1 MMALQFLMGSFGEFV
16 MVLLR
21 LSGIM
26 FTAPIFSND
35 GIPRRI
41 KGFLVL
47 ITALVTFAPLAQ
59 KGLVSSPETP
69 MEIMVLGAGEVVIG
83 GTIGFIVRLV
93 FTIFRVSGQFYS
105 IQMGF
110 GIINVFDPLAQS
122 SVPIISQLKSVIMSI
137 LFLIIGGHHYI
148 LQAVFKSYEWIPDI
162 YAFQIKVISREF
174 INQFTRIFYLGFLIG
189 IPLIGIV
196 FLMTTALG
204 ILSKLAPQMNV
215 MVIGFAV
222 KVLVGVTTFIFLA
235 PAFMEVAQELF
246 NETFKTLYQIFQL
259 MAVSG

>member
-1 MMALQFLMGSFGEFV
+1 MEAVYFLMGYFSEFL

-35 GIPRRI
+35 AIPVRIRGII
-41 KGFLVL
+41 ALL
-47 ITALVTFAPLAQ
+47 LALVAFAPLAEQ
-59 KGLVSSPETP
+59 GLVSAPETP
-69 MEIMVLGAGEVVIG
+69 IELFVLGSGEVVIG

-137 LFLIIGGHHYI
+137 VFLIIGGHHYLLEAI
-148 LQAVFKSYEWIPDI
+148 FRSYEWVPGIHV
-162 YAFQIKVISREF
+162 FSIKVVSLEF
-174 INQFTRIFYLGFLIG
+174 IDQFTRIFYLGFLIG

-196 FLMTTALG
+196 FLMTVSLG

-222 KVLVGVTTFIFLA
+222 KVLVGLTTFLFLA
-235 PAFMEVAQELF
+235 PSFMEVAQELF
-246 NETFKTLYQIFQL
+246 DQTFRTLYEMFQL
-259 MAVSG
+259 MATAS